1 VEESRRIL
9 DGLHVLVVDDD
20 ADARHLLRTVLVYH
34 GAIVATAATVDA
46 ALRAIRRVKPDVL
59 VCDTS
64 MPGKDGYALLRAV
77 RALPEPQSTL
87 PAIALTAFRHEHPAE
102 QTAGFQAHLT
112 KPVDLQRLCEAVE
125 RLGRGPA

>member
-1 VEESRRIL
+1 M
-9 DGLHVLVVDDD
+9 LVVDDD

-34 GAIVATAATVDA
+34 GAIVATAGTVDA

-59 VCDTS
+59 VCDIS

-77 RALPEPQSTL
+77 RALPEPLSTL

-102 QTAGFQAHLT
+102 QTARAGFQAHLT

-125 RLGRGPA
+125 RLGRGTA